1 MAVTFQAGPLLNK
14 GIPALTE
21 PTIEVN
27 DTVLR
32 GRGGGGGKHYTLR
45 GIISPRYQNCKGTF
59 TCPSVLKN

>member
-32 GRGGGGGKHYTLR
+32 GRGGGVASITLL
-45 GIISPRYQNCKGTF
+45 GASFLLDTKTAKELLHVQVY
-59 TCPSVLKN
+59 